1 MQTFQK
7 YLRITLNIIIP
18 FAVILLIALLG
29 PRLLGFFMPF
39 IIGWVIAMIANPL
52 VHFLEKRLKI
62 VRKAS
67 SLAIVVGVLA
77 VIVLGGYYLISNV
90 VTQCVEFIRDLPNL
104 FEQIET
110 ELDYMLMRFSGLFAM
125 LPMSVQEALQN
136 MGTKINDY
144 ASSLVSHIG
153 DPAIEVAGNV
163 AKGIPLSLIHI

>member
-67 SLAIVVGVLA
+67 SLGAPRWPVNAPG
-77 VIVLGGYYLISNV
+77 
-90 VTQCVEFIRDLPNL
+90 
-104 FEQIET
+104 
-110 ELDYMLMRFSGLFAM
+110 
-125 LPMSVQEALQN
+125 
-136 MGTKINDY
+136 
-144 ASSLVSHIG
+144 
-153 DPAIEVAGNV
+153 
-163 AKGIPLSLIHI
+163 

>member
-77 VIVLGGYYLISNV
+77 LVVLAFL
-90 VTQCVEFIRDLPNL
+90 LL
-104 FEQIET
+104 A
-110 ELDYMLMRFSGLFAM
+110 GLLLKPRGQKAA
-125 LPMSVQEALQN
+125 E
-136 MGTKINDY
+136 
-144 ASSLVSHIG
+144 
-153 DPAIEVAGNV
+153 
-163 AKGIPLSLIHI
+163 